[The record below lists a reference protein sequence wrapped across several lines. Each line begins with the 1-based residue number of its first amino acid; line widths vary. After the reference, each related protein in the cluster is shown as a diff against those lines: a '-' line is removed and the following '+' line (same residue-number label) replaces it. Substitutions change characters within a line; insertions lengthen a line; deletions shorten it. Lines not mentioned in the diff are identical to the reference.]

1 MNGVHFLHAAE
12 HQRFY
17 KLRLLFL
24 MEVTRFYEGPAMFIF
39 TCFLAQPDCRNLLPE
54 HCNTIIKPQLCG
66 QRFPLPLLQVDV
78 FRENQGILQQS
89 SQAYQTSQKKLASGL
104 DTNNFTQ
111 SLTTKYHHTATES
124 LYQLCGAKISW
135 TPTLAGVSQ
144 QFSFVR
150 FPICLQC
157 KISGSSVFSI
167 FSHEVSHHKVRK
179 KTDPNF

>member
-1 MNGVHFLHAAE
+1 
-12 HQRFY
+12 
-17 KLRLLFL
+17 
-24 MEVTRFYEGPAMFIF
+24 MFIV
-39 TCFLAQPDCRNLLPE
+39 TCFLAQPDCRNFLPE

-66 QRFPLPLLQVDV
+66 ERLPSPLLQVDV
-78 FRENQGILQQS
+78 FRETQCILQQS
-89 SQAYQTSQKKLASGL
+89 SQAHQTSQKKLPSGL

-111 SLTTKYHHTATES
+111 NLTTKYHHTAAES

-135 TPTLAGVSQ
+135 APTLAGVSQ
-144 QFSFVR
+144 QIGFVR

-167 FSHEVSHHKVRK
+167 FSHEISHHKVRK